1 MGEEPFRDYYED
13 LQLSSN
19 ADSETIERVYRVL
32 AKRFHPDNQT
42 AGNADRFNQI
52 SEAYRILRDPES
64 RAAYDVQYDR
74 RRQESLEI
82 LEEAS
87 AGDGFEDDERIYK
100 GILSLLFISRRRD
113 VDKGGIGEME
123 IERFLNCP
131 AEHLKFHLWYLR
143 QKGWIERT
151 DTGLL
156 AITADGVDKVLSEK
170 LLFRKDRLLSDSG
183 LDENAAPAEPD
194 PDQPPA
200 SDESPFLKSE
210 ND

>member
-1 MGEEPFRDYYED
+1 MDQEAFRDYYED

-19 ADSETIERVYRVL
+19 ADSETIERVYRML

-42 AGNADRFNQI
+42 AGNVDRFNQI

-64 RAAYDVQYDR
+64 RAAYDVQYDHH
-74 RRQESLEI
+74 RQESLGI

-87 AGDGFEDDERIYK
+87 SDGFEDDERIYK

-113 VDKGGIGEME
+113 VDKGSLGEMD

-131 AEHLKFHLWYLR
+131 AEHLEFHLWYLR
-143 QKGWIERT
+143 EKGWIVRT
-151 DTGLL
+151 ETGHL

-170 LLFRKDRLLSDSG
+170 LLYRKDRLLGDSG
-183 LDENAAPAEPD
+183 IQESAAPAEPD
-194 PDQPPA
+194 VEQPPA
-200 SDESPFLKSE
+200 SDENAFLKSE